1 MREACSGKPEF
12 AFVGPVVTWV
22 QDGPRMIVSAACAE
36 AGRLGL
42 RPGMKLAQ
50 AQAMIPDLAVVPA
63 RPQQDNEALAALA
76 EWCRRYSPFTRP
88 EPPDGIWLDLTGC
101 THLFGGEASLLA
113 DLAARIG
120 RTGLSARTAIAA
132 TPGAAHAIARH
143 GMHPFVQVPYDQ
155 TRSMLAPLPVAALRL
170 DPEQTTLLHRFGL
183 HTIGELDAVPRGPL
197 TRRLGAKVTLR
208 LDQAFGR
215 SDEPIHPDLPVMP
228 LQERLAFLEPL
239 MTAQSLQAANAVLA
253 AALCGTL
260 EAACLGARRL
270 DLVFIRLDGSSCTQ
284 TVALAR
290 PSHAQRH
297 IGRLLDERLEQ
308 VDPGEGIETMWL
320 VARLA
325 EPISADQS
333 VLRTLAHNAL
343 KSEAEML
350 RDLAPLIDTLQNRLG
365 AGRLWRPV
373 PVESDV
379 PERTVRRQPPLDM
392 SNPRPTHIRLPESWS
407 SESWPASLPRP
418 VRLIDPPQLV
428 SAMAGL
434 PDHAPVA
441 FTWRSRRH
449 RVRHADGPERIAGE
463 WWLRAGEMFA
473 IRDYFRVEDEDGRRF
488 WLFRRG
494 DGANLRTGDLTW
506 FLHGLF

>member
-1 MREACSGKPEF
+1 
-12 AFVGPVVTWV
+12 
-22 QDGPRMIVSAACAE
+22 MIVSAACVE

-50 AQAMIPDLAVVPA
+50 AQAMIPDLTIVPA
-63 RPQQDNEALAALA
+63 RPDQDDEALAALA

-113 DLAARIG
+113 DLASRIG
-120 RTGLSARTAIAA
+120 RTGLAARLAIAA
-132 TPGAAHAIARH
+132 TPGAAHAIAHH
-143 GMHPFVQVPYDQ
+143 GTDPFVQVPHEQ
-155 TRSMLAPLPVAALRL
+155 TRAALAPLPAAALRL
-170 DPEQTTLLHRFGL
+170 EPEQTTLLHRFGL
-183 HTIGELDAVPRGPL
+183 HTVGQLDAVPRGPL
-197 TRRLGAKVTLR
+197 TRRLGAAVMLR
-208 LDQAFGR
+208 LDQALGR
-215 SDEPIHPDLPVMP
+215 SDEPIHPDLPVIL

-239 MTAQSLQAANAVLA
+239 MTRESLQAANEVLA
-253 AALCGTL
+253 TALCRTL

-270 DLVFIRLDGSSCTQ
+270 DLVFIRLDGSSCVQ

-290 PSHAQRH
+290 PSHAPRH

-308 VDPGEGIETMWL
+308 VDPGEGIETIWL
-320 VARLA
+320 VARFA
-325 EPISADQS
+325 EPVAADQS
-333 VLRTLAHNAL
+333 VLRTLVHDAL

-379 PERTVRRQPPLDM
+379 PERTVGRQPPLAM
-392 SNPRPTHIRLPESWS
+392 SNSRSTHGALSDTWPL
-407 SESWPASLPRP
+407 ESWPGSLPRP

-463 WWLRAGEMFA
+463 WWLRPGEMFA
-473 IRDYFRVEDEDGRRF
+473 VRDYFRVEDEDGRRF

-494 DGANLRTGDLTW
+494 DGTDLGTGDLTW